1 MRQRKLPFSSF
12 ELGSSKAQITIFIIM
27 GIMILI
33 AFAFVYQG
41 AKTFTKKQYTTP
53 VQDHVTSCLRA
64 TLNEALWIIGAQGTT
79 RAGIYSILVD
89 NVPVN
94 ATALITAPH
103 GSLPLFTEQ
112 PPDYPFL
119 NFPMYEG
126 SQLFTGYYGVD
137 KLLPLTAYQAMIEQ
151 YIADNIQRCVSWS
164 EFPQYDITTDT
175 PRAHVLFGTPFNDAS
190 VTAELNWSVAVKDD
204 RQTTTL
210 DTFIAQT
217 PVRFATIHAIAKQII
232 AQDATNITYVP
243 QSTDVHISVLPYGTH
258 NSVILTDMESTLNDK
273 PYSFH
278 LTRENRRP
286 ALWHITETITAHE
299 AVNGKGTTVSYANN
313 KLTFNDPCDD
323 DTVLSVNATDPDEDT
338 LSIIAEPS
346 ELTMET
352 KQVKIIA
359 KDDEL
364 DDYQIIPVQVALCVK
379 Q

>member
-1 MRQRKLPFSSF
+1 MR
-12 ELGSSKAQITIFIIM
+12 AQITIFIIM

-53 VQDHVTSCLRA
+53 VQDHVTSCLKA
-64 TLNEALWIIGAQGTT
+64 TLNEALWIIGAQGTIQS
-79 RAGIYSILVD
+79 GKYSIIAD

-112 PPDYPFL
+112 PPEYPFL
-119 NFPMYEG
+119 NFPMHEG

-151 YIADNIQRCVSWS
+151 YISDNIQHCVSWS

-175 PRAHVLFGTPFNDAS
+175 PRAHILFGTPFNDAS
-190 VTAELNWSVAVKDD
+190 VTAELNWIVSITNE
-204 RQTTTL
+204 QTTTL
-210 DTFIAQT
+210 ESFVAQT

-232 AQDATNITYVP
+232 ANDVTDITYIPV
-243 QSTDVHISVLPYGTH
+243 STDVHVSALPYGTH
-258 NSVILTDMESTLNDK
+258 NTVILTDMESTLNDR

-286 ALWHITETITAHE
+286 ALWHITETITAHQT
-299 AVNGKGTTVSYANN
+299 ANGRGTTITYANN

-323 DTVLSVNATDPDEDT
+323 DTILSVNATDPDEDILAIT
-338 LSIIAEPS
+338 TEPS
-346 ELTMET
+346 ELKLDT

-359 KDDEL
+359 KDAEL
-364 DDYQIIPVQVALCVK
+364 DDYQLIPVQVALCVK

>member
-53 VQDHVTSCLRA
+53 VQDHVTSCLKA
-64 TLNEALWIIGAQGTT
+64 TLNEALWIIGAQGTIQQG
-79 RAGIYSILVD
+79 RFQILVD
-89 NVPVN
+89 STPAN
-94 ATALITAPH
+94 ATALVTAPH

-119 NFPMYEG
+119 NFPMYE
-126 SQLFTGYYGVD
+126 SRQLFTGYYGVD

-151 YIADNIQRCVSWS
+151 YIAENIQHCVSWN

-175 PRAHVLFGTPFNDAS
+175 PRVHVLFGQPFNDAS
-190 VTAELNWSVAVKDD
+190 VTAELNWTISVSDEK
-204 RQTTTL
+204 TTTL

-217 PVRFATIHAIAKQII
+217 PVRFATIHATAKQII
-232 AQDATNITYVP
+232 ANDATNITYVP
-243 QSTDVHISVLPYGTH
+243 QSTDVQVSVVPYDTH
-258 NSVILTDMESTLNDK
+258 NTVILTDMESALNDR

-299 AVNGKGTTVSYANN
+299 SVNGKGTTISYANN

-323 DTVLSVNATDPDEDT
+323 DTVISVNATDPDEDILT
-338 LSIIAEPS
+338 ITTEPS

-352 KQVKIIA
+352 KQLKVIA
-359 KDDEL
+359 KDGEL
-364 DDYQIIPVQVALCVK
+364 EDYQMIPVQVALCVK